1 MGLGC
6 PDDRAEGYAV
16 GRGRR
21 GKVISAQFASTAGSL
36 TAASPRQ
43 RVLHGLWYG
52 RSIRLQLL
60 VVFVLVDLLAVLLFG
75 TIAIW
80 RARTQTSVE
89 IAASVHLA
97 ELLVGDAAKYVGQQ
111 LSAEDFLRALPRQL
125 RSMRHVRIAV
135 KDAAG
140 VPVAPALTFGAK
152 GHAPAPAW
160 FAALVAPAVEPH
172 DIPVI
177 AAGQPVGDIE
187 IVGEPADEI
196 AEVWENLLAIG
207 LVAVV
212 LNLTM
217 IGLLYVLFG
226 RVLDPLTALG
236 AGLSDL
242 QRQSYGVRLSQ
253 PYPRELAVIVA
264 RFNALARALETTR
277 AENLALNRRL
287 ISAQDDERRRTAL
300 ELHDEVGPCLFGL
313 KICAASI
320 AAAAAELPE
329 KAAQKM
335 SERTRDIVAT
345 VEHLQAINRTMLERL
360 RPMALGHVPLKDII
374 EQLVGERARQTPQ
387 TSFDLRAQGLA
398 PSYGDSIDLTVYRCI
413 QESLTNVIRHAQAK
427 HVAIDIHEDGAAAL
441 LKLTVHDDGRGMVV
455 GAPAGLGIRG
465 MRERVEGLGGHYSVD
480 SETGGGTCVSISIPI
495 GEAGSYRG
503 GARIIG
509 KHDDQGPDH
518 R

>member
-60 VVFVLVDLLAVLLFG
+60 VVLVLVDLLAVLLFG

-152 GHAPAPAW
+152 EHAPVPAW

-187 IVGEPADEI
+187 IAGEPADEI

-207 LVAVV
+207 LVAVL
-212 LNLTM
+212 LNVTM
-217 IGLLYVLFG
+217 LGLLYVLFG

-242 QRQSYGVRLSQ
+242 QRQSYGVRL
-253 PYPRELAVIVA
+253 PEPHPRELAVIVA
-264 RFNALARALETTR
+264 RFNALARALETAR
-277 AENLALNRRL
+277 AENLMLNRRL

-313 KICAASI
+313 KVCAASI
-320 AAAAAELPE
+320 AAAAAELSE

-335 SERTRDIVAT
+335 SERARDIVAT
-345 VEHLQAINRTMLERL
+345 VEHLQAINRTLLERL

-413 QESLTNVIRHAQAK
+413 QESLTNAIRHAQAK
-427 HVAIDIHEDGAAAL
+427 HVAIDICEDRAANV
-441 LKLTVHDDGRGMVV
+441 LKLIVRDDGRGMAADAAV
-455 GAPAGLGIRG
+455 GLGISG
-465 MRERVEGLGGHYSVD
+465 MRERVEGLGGRYGLQSQI
-480 SETGGGTCVSISIPI
+480 GGGTCVNIIIPL
-495 GEAGSYRG
+495 G
-503 GARIIG
+503 GAETAFRSDT
-509 KHDDQGPDH
+509 K
-518 R
+518 

>member
-6 PDDRAEGYAV
+6 PGRPRGGIRAGAV
-16 GRGRR
+16 ARGRR
-21 GKVISAQFASTAGSL
+21 GKVISAQSASTAGSL

-43 RVLHGLWYG
+43 RVVHGLWYG

-111 LSAEDFLRALPRQL
+111 PEEFLRALPTQL

-135 KDAAG
+135 KDPSG

-152 GHAPAPAW
+152 EHAPAPAW
-160 FAALVAPAVEPH
+160 FAALVAPTVEPH

-177 AAGQPVGDIE
+177 AAGRPVGDIE

-207 LVAVV
+207 SVAVV

-242 QRQSYGVRLSQ
+242 QRQSYGVRLPQ
-253 PYPRELAVIVA
+253 PSPRELTIIVA
-264 RFNALARALETTR
+264 RFNALARALETAR
-277 AENLALNRRL
+277 AENLTLNRRL

-313 KICAASI
+313 KVCAASI
-320 AAAAAELPE
+320 AAAATELPE
-329 KAAQKM
+329 KTAQKM
-335 SERTRDIVAT
+335 SERAREIVST

-360 RPMALGHVPLKDII
+360 RPMALGHVPLKDIL

-387 TSFDLRAQGLA
+387 TSFDFRAQGLA

-413 QESLTNVIRHAQAK
+413 QESLTNAIRHAQAK
-427 HVAIDIHEDGAAAL
+427 RVAIDIQDDGAAAL
-441 LKLTVHDDGRGMVV
+441 LKVTVHDDGRGIAV
-455 GAPAGLGIRG
+455 GAQAGFGIRG
-465 MRERVEGLGGHYSVD
+465 MQERVEGLGGHYSVD
-480 SETGGGTCVSISIPI
+480 SETRRGTCVSISIPI
-495 GEAGSYRG
+495 GEAGSYRS
-503 GARIIG
+503 GARMIG
-509 KHDDQGPDH
+509 KQDDQGPDH
-518 R
+518 

>member
-52 RSIRLQLL
+52 RPIRLQLL
-60 VVFVLVDLLAVLLFG
+60 VVFVSVDLLAALLFG

-89 IAASVHLA
+89 ITASVHLA

-111 LSAEDFLRALPRQL
+111 LSAEEFLCALPTQL

-140 VPVAPALTFGAK
+140 MPVAPALTFGAK
-152 GHAPAPAW
+152 EHAPAPAW

-207 LVAVV
+207 SVAVV

-242 QRQSYGVRLSQ
+242 QRQSYGVRLPQ
-253 PYPRELAVIVA
+253 PSPRELAIIVA
-264 RFNALARALETTR
+264 RFNAFARALETAR
-277 AENLALNRRL
+277 AENLTLNRRL

-313 KICAASI
+313 KVCAASI
-320 AAAAAELPE
+320 AAAATELPE

-335 SERTRDIVAT
+335 SERAREIVAT

-360 RPMALGHVPLKDII
+360 RPMALGHVPLKDIL

-387 TSFDLRAQGLA
+387 TSFDFRAQELA

-413 QESLTNVIRHAQAK
+413 QESLTNAIRHAQAK
-427 HVAIDIHEDGAAAL
+427 RVAIDIHHDGAAAL
-441 LKLTVHDDGRGMVV
+441 LKVTVHDDGRGMTV
-455 GAPAGLGIRG
+455 GVPAGFGIRG
-465 MRERVEGLGGHYSVD
+465 MQERVEGLGGHYSVD
-480 SETGGGTCVSISIPI
+480 SETRRGTCVSISIPI

-503 GARIIG
+503 GGRIIG